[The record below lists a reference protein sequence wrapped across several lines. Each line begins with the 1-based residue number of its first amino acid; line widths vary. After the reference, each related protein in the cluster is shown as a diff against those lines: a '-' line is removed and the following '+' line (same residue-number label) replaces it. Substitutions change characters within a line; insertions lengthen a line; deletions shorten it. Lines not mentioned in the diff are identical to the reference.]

1 MGDKMKKF
9 LLSILITLVLGI
21 NLSAQVS
28 VIANKSISEASLT
41 SGKVGNIYSLEA
53 TKWADGSKIT
63 VFDNSS
69 DTKTAFYSKIG
80 KDQLSLKKDWM
91 KKQLTGEAKAPAAL
105 GSDDDVLQKVASTKG
120 AIGFVK
126 SSKVSGDVKVLLEL
140 K

>member
-1 MGDKMKKF
+1 MKKF
-9 LLSILITLVLGI
+9 FVVIIVTLVFGI
-21 NLSAQVS
+21 NVSAQVS
-28 VIANKSISEASLT
+28 VIVNKSVSETSLT
-41 SGKVGNIYSLEA
+41 SGKISNIYSLES
-53 TKWADGSKIT
+53 TKWSDGSKII

-69 DTKTAFYSKIG
+69 DTKTLFYSKIG

-105 GSDDDVLQKVASTKG
+105 GSDDDVVQKVASTKG